1 MWVRFFWFFFYVLT
15 FSHSHLLFL
24 SCALLKNF
32 LFSLA
37 FWLQP
42 SLTKLQLHPHI
53 HPSVP
58 LFSLPPLTLSLALL
72 RQTQLPS
79 WTFPFCRPAPTKVL
93 SHVKPNLQPP
103 KTWPLTPSVF
113 TQPEGEGSWG
123 RKGRLLG
130 KGHIPEDTF
139 VCARVCVCVC
149 VFVSVQA
156 PNPLCGLC
164 SRVSMCVWLSVCIQT
179 CMGVNFPLYP
189 SVLNC
194 LLNFHACVLYV
205 TAV

>member
-149 VFVSVQA
+149 VCERASTQSIMWFVFPSKHVCLIVCLRT
-156 PNPLCGLC
+156 NMHGGKFSFIPLC
-164 SRVSMCVWLSVCIQT
+164 T
-179 CMGVNFPLYP
+179 
-189 SVLNC
+189 
-194 LLNFHACVLYV
+194 
-205 TAV
+205 